1 MGSQEISLIQ
11 GGGHEDNEDN
21 LLNASDT
28 MNFFKSK
35 SAHKRTNHI
44 RHQNLSI
51 DDDSQLH
58 HFDNNSNNNGL
69 SAADLDSQ
77 LVIRLD
83 QLQSDRLRGQ

>member
-35 SAHKRTNHI
+35 SAHKRTN
-44 RHQNLSI
+44 
-51 DDDSQLH
+51 
-58 HFDNNSNNNGL
+58 
-69 SAADLDSQ
+69 
-77 LVIRLD
+77 
-83 QLQSDRLRGQ
+83 